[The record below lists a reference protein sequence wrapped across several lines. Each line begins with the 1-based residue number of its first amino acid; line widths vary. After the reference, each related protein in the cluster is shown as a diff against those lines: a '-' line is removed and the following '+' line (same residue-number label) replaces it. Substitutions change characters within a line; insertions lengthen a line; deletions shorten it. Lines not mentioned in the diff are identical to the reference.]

1 MPWKKDYRAQ
11 GFTEREAMAIITA
24 CRRLAGATHH
34 GSSVAD
40 RWAPFF
46 AIMWHTAR
54 RLGEVLAIRPQ
65 DIDVTTLTF
74 AVLKRK
80 TPTVEL
86 CQLPP
91 ELAIELGLL
100 TERHRVPR
108 DGRIFPMTKPGVDQ
122 SLKRAAKAA
131 GIERHVYSH
140 MFRHGHA
147 RHLARSMQERGN
159 TADQIKGAIRKALK
173 HSGWSNLDVYLE
185 PTDADLAEFQRAA
198 FRH

>member
-24 CRRLAGATHH
+24 ARRLSHVNYH
-34 GSSVAD
+34 SNVAD

-54 RLGEVLAIRPQ
+54 RLGEVLAIKPM

-74 AVLKRK
+74 NVLKRR

-108 DGRIFPMTKPGVDQ
+108 DGRIFPMTKAGVDV

-147 RHLARSMQERGN
+147 RHLARSMQQKGN
-159 TADQIKGAIRKALK
+159 TADQIRGAIRGALR

-185 PTDADLAEFQRAA
+185 PTDAELAEFQRAA